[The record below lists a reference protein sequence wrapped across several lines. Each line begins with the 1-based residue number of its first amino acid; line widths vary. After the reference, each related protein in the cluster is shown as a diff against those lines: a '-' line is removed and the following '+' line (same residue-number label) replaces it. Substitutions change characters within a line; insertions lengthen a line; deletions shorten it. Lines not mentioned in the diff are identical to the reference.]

1 MSKSLTQKKKQDRA
15 SVTRSAGV
23 VSIAV
28 MFSRIL
34 GLIREQVFAAFF
46 GAGTANDAFVVA
58 FRIPNLLRDLFG
70 EGALSTAFVKV
81 FTEYDQT
88 KTKEQTWQLASIV
101 LLFFTLLLSSITLI
115 AIFFSDT
122 IILLFAPEF
131 GEVTGKLQLT
141 IFLTRIMMP
150 FLVFISISA
159 VVMGILNTK
168 GRFFIPALA
177 SSFFNLGSIVGGVG
191 FAILLPH
198 YQIPAITGMAIGTL
212 IGGFLQLA
220 IQLPWLFKEGF
231 QFTFSLN
238 FNHPGLVKI
247 LKLMIPAVIG
257 LSATQINV
265 FINTSFAAS
274 CTEGSVSWL
283 QYSFRLVQLPIGVFG
298 VAIGVAA
305 MPQLAKHAAHKDID
319 KLRDT
324 FVSSLLLVFSLT
336 IPAAAGLYL
345 LSDPIIALI
354 FERGAFTAADTLAT
368 AQALSLYSLG
378 LFAYASNKVIVPVF
392 YAIEKTIYPV
402 LASFLAIIV
411 NIVFITA
418 TIHYLEHL
426 SIALSMS
433 ITMFCN
439 FLFLCC
445 ILYRKIAGYDLL
457 YLAKGLGKI
466 LGATAGMALVIT
478 ALKTSLSGLFNG
490 GTISLFIAVFITIV
504 TSVGIYAL
512 LVISLRLGEFADISQ
527 KLFHRFSRK

>member
-1 MSKSLTQKKKQDRA
+1 MSKLLTQRKKQENT

-70 EGALSTAFVKV
+70 EGALSAAFVKV

-88 KTKEQTWQLASIV
+88 KTRQQTWQLASIA
-101 LLFFTLLLSSITLI
+101 LLFFTLLLSFITLV
-115 AIFFSDT
+115 AIFFSDK
-122 IILLFAPEF
+122 IIFLFAPEF
-131 GEVTGKLQLT
+131 SEVAGKLQLT
-141 IFLTRIMMP
+141 IFLTRVMMP
-150 FLVFISISA
+150 FLVFISLSA
-159 VVMGILNTK
+159 VVMGILNTR

-191 FAILLPH
+191 FAMLLPH
-198 YQIPAITGMAIGTL
+198 YKIPAITGMAIGTL

-220 IQLPWLFKEGF
+220 IQLPSLFREGF
-231 QFTFSLN
+231 RFSFSLN
-238 FNHPGLVKI
+238 FKHPGLLKI
-247 LKLMIPAVIG
+247 LRLMVPAVIG

-274 CTEGSVSWL
+274 CVEGSVSWL
-283 QYSFRLVQLPIGVFG
+283 QYSFRLVQLPIGIFG
-298 VAIGVAA
+298 VAIGIAA
-305 MPQLAKHAAHKDID
+305 MPQLAKHASHKDTN
-319 KLRDT
+319 KLRET

-345 LSDPIIALI
+345 LSSPIITLI
-354 FERGAFTAADTLAT
+354 FERGAFTSSDTLAT

-411 NIVFITA
+411 NIAFITV
-418 TIHYLEHL
+418 TIRYLNHL

-439 FLFLCC
+439 FIFLCV
-445 ILYRKIAGYDLL
+445 ILYRKIEGYDLF

-466 LGATAGMALVIT
+466 MIATAVMSLVIE
-478 ALKTSLSGLFNG
+478 ALKMYLSRLFNG
-490 GTISLFIAVFITIV
+490 GILSLFIAVFITII
-504 TSVGIYAL
+504 TSVVIYAI
-512 LVISLRLGEFADISQ
+512 LVISLRLGEFANISQ
-527 KLFHRFSRK
+527 KLFHKFSGK